1 MNYGRREKKE
11 ASQRLQT
18 CSSREERR
26 PSSFRGI
33 YGERDQKTK
42 TKKIYSFKKEPSR
55 LFLSL
60 FAFFFLLFFWLSWER
75 KRISWTPSLTHRKR
89 GRRSRGSETPA
100 PTAKKKKKKGRRRG
114 GGKEEN
120 AEHKINPY
128 RKKTFEKKN
137 SKQQI
142 KYELLQETKLSD
154 SQLQKLNAC
163 YKITAVLLLTN
174 LRLKG

>member
-1 MNYGRREKKE
+1 MNYGRRKRRELHRDYRHVQAGKRGDHHPSEEYMEKETRK
-11 ASQRLQT
+11 
-18 CSSREERR
+18 
-26 PSSFRGI
+26 
-33 YGERDQKTK
+33 QKQ
-42 TKKIYSFKKEPSR
+42 KKIYSFKKNLLVFFCPCS
-55 LFLSL
+55 LS
-60 FAFFFLLFFWLSWER
+60 FFVVFWLSWER

-100 PTAKKKKKKGRRRG
+100 PTAKKKRQR
-114 GGKEEN
+114 KEERGRKRGECRTQN
-120 AEHKINPY
+120 KSLQ
-128 RKKTFEKKN
+128 KKTFEKKN